1 MKELQQILKTFAQTR
16 KDAQPAT
23 LATIVKTTGSAY
35 RRPGARLL
43 LTSTGT
49 SVGTLSGGCLERDVC
64 YHMEHSLASGQHLV
78 VTYDTSTEED
88 LYLGLG
94 LGCNGVIQVLIE
106 RLSGES
112 ISLNFLADCWHRRV
126 TGVLATV
133 FAVENVADVQVG
145 DRLTLDRTQVLNS
158 DLANFPLKKAI
169 AEDARLVFEKQQSA
183 VYQYGI
189 AKGTVE
195 VFLEFVQP
203 PPCLTIFGAQNDAIP
218 LANMAGEL
226 GWRVIVVDTRLSPSS
241 TERFPVVEEVILT
254 LPENAHQS
262 VKVDDD
268 SICVLMT
275 HNYLQDLALLKWLL
289 SVSPFYLGILGSRHR
304 SERLVKDL
312 AGEGCFITTQQR
324 SRLYA
329 PIGLDL
335 GAETPEAIA
344 LSILAEIQAVL
355 TRRSGKSLREGNS
368 SIHPPLTRH
377 YTVMP

>member
-1 MKELQQILKTFAQTR
+1 MKELQEILKTFAQTK

-43 LTSTGT
+43 FTSTGT
-49 SVGTLSGGCLERDVC
+49 HVGTLSGGCLERDVC
-64 YHMEHSLASGQHLV
+64 YHMEHSLASGQPLL
-78 VTYDTSTEED
+78 VTYDTSTDED

-106 RLSGES
+106 QLSGES

-126 TGVLATV
+126 KGVLATV

-158 DLANFPLKKAI
+158 DLANFPLQKAI

-183 VYQYGI
+183 VYQYQL
-189 AKGTVE
+189 AQGTVE

-203 PPCLTIFGAQNDAIP
+203 PPSLTIFGAQNDAIP
-218 LANMAGEL
+218 LAAMAGGL
-226 GWRVIVVDTRLSPSS
+226 GWRVMVVDTRLSPSS
-241 TERFPVVEEVILT
+241 TERFPMVEEVILT
-254 LPENAHQS
+254 LPENAHKS
-262 VKVDDD
+262 VKVDHN

-289 SVSPFYLGILGSRHR
+289 PLSPFYLGILGSRHR
-304 SERLVKDL
+304 SERLLKDL
-312 AGEGCFITTQQR
+312 ASQGSPITTQQPEG
-324 SRLYA
+324 LYA
-329 PIGLDL
+329 PIGLDI

-355 TRRSGKSLREGNS
+355 TKRSGKSLRESNS

-377 YTVMP
+377 HTVMP